1 MKTKHLLLGGLFLI
15 AAWLALFGDKTP
27 ASTIAAPIPGKEKK
41 AAANHVGNKSSTANQ
56 TNENHGRSMSTGLT
70 TLNKAGPVI
79 ASLINREALLGEHD
93 HLEKQANSFF
103 NSQTWT
109 TPTAPVKMQP
119 KIPQAPVAPP
129 IPYSVLGKKWEDGIW
144 EVFLS
149 RNEQTYIVREKTI
162 LDDLYR
168 VESIQPPTLTLTY
181 LPLNQIQVLT
191 IGSSD

>member
-27 ASTIAAPIPGKEKK
+27 TATIAAPIPGKEPK
-41 AAANHVGNKSSTANQ
+41 AVGNHGSNKSSTANQ
-56 TNENHGRSMSTGLT
+56 ANETHGRSMSTSLT
-70 TLNKAGPVI
+70 TMNKAGPAI
-79 ASLINREALLGEHD
+79 ANLINREALLGEHD
-93 HLEKQANSFF
+93 LSEKQSDSFF

-109 TPTAPVKMQP
+109 TPPAPIKMT
-119 KIPQAPVAPP
+119 PQITQSPVAPP

-168 VESIQPPTLTLTY
+168 IESIQPPTLTLTY

>member
-27 ASTIAAPIPGKEKK
+27 TSTIAAPMPGKEPKTV
-41 AAANHVGNKSSTANQ
+41 ANQVGNKSSTASL
-56 TNENHGRSMSTGLT
+56 TNETHERNMSAGLASM
-70 TLNKAGPVI
+70 NKAQPVI
-79 ASLINREALLGEHD
+79 ASLINRAALLGEYD
-93 HLEKQANSFF
+93 HSEKQANSFF

-109 TPTAPVKMQP
+109 TPAAPVKMAPQ
-119 KIPQAPVAPP
+119 IPQTPVAPP

-149 RNEQTYIVREKTI
+149 RNEQTYVVREKTI

-168 VESIQPPTLTLTY
+168 IESIQPPTMTLTY